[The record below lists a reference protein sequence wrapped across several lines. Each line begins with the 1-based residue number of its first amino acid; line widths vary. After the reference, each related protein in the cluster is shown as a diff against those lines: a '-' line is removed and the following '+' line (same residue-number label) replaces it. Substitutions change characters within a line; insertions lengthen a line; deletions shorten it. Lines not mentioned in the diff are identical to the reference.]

1 MSAPASLSQDVLDAI
16 GGLEAV
22 ERLFESEPT
31 IFLSGE
37 VGESALNVL
46 REIVTD
52 AMCAAYREQLDE
64 GPVWRRTEWTGDIYA
79 RADRILRQIDE
90 VELDAS

>member
-1 MSAPASLSQDVLDAI
+1 MSAPTSLSQDVLDSI
-16 GGLEAV
+16 GGLVAV
-22 ERLFESEPT
+22 ERVFDSEPA

-37 VGESALNVL
+37 VTESALNVL

-52 AMCAAYREQLDE
+52 AMCAAFGEQLDE
-64 GPVWRRTEWTGDIYA
+64 GPVWQRNEWTGDIYA